1 MFRTKTSLSAV
12 VLAALLFAIAQAEAA
27 TAPPAANDIT
37 ASFISAGLNVEDLR
51 AIEIGGIVVLRGNA
65 VTADDAALGAQIARE
80 LGYTRVA
87 NLIRVLEPANDAEIE
102 RQAERELSRHRG
114 LDGSSISVKSLRGI
128 VNLAG
133 RVSMELQK
141 DMAVTLVRNID
152 GVRGV
157 TSSLQR

>member
-1 MFRTKTSLSAV
+1 MSRTTTTLSAV
-12 VLAALLFAIAQAEAA
+12 ILAALLFPIASAQAA
-27 TAPPAANDIT
+27 TAPPANDIT
-37 ASFISAGLNVEDLR
+37 ASFTAAGVNVPDFR
-51 AIEIGGIVVLRGNA
+51 AVEIGGIVVLRGNA
-65 VTADDAALGAQIARE
+65 ASTDDAARAAQVARD

-87 NLIRVLEPANDAEIE
+87 NLVRVLEPADDAAIQ
-102 RQAERELSRHRG
+102 RLAERELSRHRG
-114 LDGSSISVKSLRGI
+114 LDGSNISVKSLRGI

-133 RVSMELQK
+133 RVNMELQK

>member
-1 MFRTKTSLSAV
+1 MSRTTTTLSAV
-12 VLAALLFAIAQAEAA
+12 ILAALLFPIAQAEAA
-27 TAPPAANDIT
+27 TGPAATDIT
-37 ASFISAGLNVEDLR
+37 ASFISAGINVSDLR
-51 AIEIGGIVVLRGNA
+51 AVEIGGIVVLRGNA
-65 VTADDAALGAQIARE
+65 ASAADAARGAQIALD
-80 LGYTRVA
+80 LGYKRVA
-87 NLIRVLEPANDAEIE
+87 NLIRVLEPVDDAAIQ
-102 RQAERELSRHRG
+102 RLAERELSRHRG
-114 LDGSSISVKSLRGI
+114 LDGSNISIKCEAGI

>member
-1 MFRTKTSLSAV
+1 MFRTTNTLSAV
-12 VLAALLFAIAQAEAA
+12 VLTALLFSIAPAQAA
-27 TAPPAANDIT
+27 TAPPANDVT
-37 ASFISAGLNVEDLR
+37 VNFISAGLGVTDLR
-51 AIEIGGIVVLRGNA
+51 AVEIGGIVVLRGNA
-65 VTADDAALGAQIARE
+65 ASADDAARAAQVARD

-87 NLIRVLEPANDAEIE
+87 NLIRVLEPVDDAAIQ
-102 RQAERELSRHRG
+102 RLAERELSRHRG
-114 LDGSSISVKSLRGI
+114 LDGSNISVKSLRGV

>member
-1 MFRTKTSLSAV
+1 MFRTTKTLGAV
-12 VLAALLFAIAQAEAA
+12 ILTALLFPIVQAEAA
-27 TAPPAANDIT
+27 TAPAATDIT
-37 ASFISAGLNVEDLR
+37 ASFITAGSHVADLR
-51 AIEIGGIVVLRGNA
+51 AVEIGGIVVLRGS
-65 VTADDAALGAQIARE
+65 TGSIDDAARAAQIARD

-87 NLIRVLEPANDAEIE
+87 NLIRVLEPVDDAAIQ
-102 RQAERELSRHRG
+102 RLAERELSRHRG
-114 LDGSSISVKSLRGI
+114 LDGSNIRIKSERGI

-133 RVSMELQK
+133 NVSMELQK